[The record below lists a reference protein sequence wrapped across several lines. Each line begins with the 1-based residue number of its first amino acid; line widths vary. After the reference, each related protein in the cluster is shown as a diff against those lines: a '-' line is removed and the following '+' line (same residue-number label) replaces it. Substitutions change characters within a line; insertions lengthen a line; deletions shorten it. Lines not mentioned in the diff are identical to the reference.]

1 MIHKNHHCI
10 IPFSLHVLWI
20 FLFLFLF
27 FPNNLHH
34 GDLKGNR
41 CIKLIFTC
49 APSNTFFLL
58 LHFLLFK
65 LWLFFS
71 PKKKKKRF
79 DSLIGNIG
87 LHIVDSWPRAIIKGP
102 LIAIIISCK
111 TILKIKFD
119 KKLKINYITRSS
131 YQKRDESKLTRCKN
145 LTSNCVS

>member
-1 MIHKNHHCI
+1 MYYEFFCFCFCFFQI
-10 IPFSLHVLWI
+10 ICTMEIWRVTDASNLFSHVH
-20 FLFLFLF
+20 
-27 FPNNLHH
+27 P
-34 GDLKGNR
+34 
-41 CIKLIFTC
+41 LI
-49 APSNTFFLL
+49 
-58 LHFLLFK
+58 
-65 LWLFFS
+65 LFFS
-71 PKKKKKRF
+71 CCTFSFSSCDSFFLQKKKKKKKRF